1 MTRLS
6 LGCAALILGA
16 AGAVWAAESPAVNTS
31 TSAPKTVITSR
42 TARVLGKGRTV
53 EFTGDVVLVRGAD
66 TMWADRLVT
75 EDNNAFARA
84 WGNVVFRRQ
93 SEGDLVRWES
103 WGDRAVYDT
112 RLASG
117 TVWGDGKAARARRTP
132 VGDPTLRGGVVEVE
146 APVITLART
155 ATGPVVSDGAAGL
168 AHARGGVYIKSVES
182 TPTVRVTQLWSERA
196 DYNGPEDRFEVEGV
210 FLGKWERAEEDGL
223 PPSLDRSY
231 ARQTEGRDQREL
243 QGERIVFHP
252 AARRVVVERRAQ
264 AFIRFEQKK

>member
-1 MTRLS
+1 M
-6 LGCAALILGA
+6 GAILGVAGVTRA
-16 AGAVWAAESPAVNTS
+16 ADSAAVNAS
-31 TSAPKTVITSR
+31 TAAPKTVITSR
-42 TARVLGKGRTV
+42 SARVLGKGRTV

-117 TVWGDGKAARARRTP
+117 TVWGDAKAARARRIP
-132 VGDPTLRGGVVEVE
+132 VGDPTLRGGVVDVE

-168 AHARGGVYIKSVES
+168 AQARGGVYIKSVES
-182 TPTVRVTQLWSERA
+182 TPTARVTELWSERA

-210 FLGKWERAEEDGL
+210 FLGKWESAEGEEGL
-223 PPSLDRSY
+223 PPTLDRSY
-231 ARQTEGRDQREL
+231 ARQSQGRDQREL
-243 QGERIVFHP
+243 EGERIVFHP
-252 AARRVVVERRAQ
+252 AARRVVVERRAR
-264 AFIRFEQKK
+264 AFIRFEVEEK